1 MPPRKNKRE
10 AARRAKEQQDL
21 IASRIVERHFLADM
35 LFDQYESQLEI
46 IQEQHKEEIMELQRK
61 LAEKE
66 QELQHLQLQLQQK
79 TQKPSGFPPPG
90 FGL

>member
-10 AARRAKEQQDL
+10 AAWRAKEQQEL

-35 LFDQYESQLEI
+35 LFDQYESQIDMIKERYEAEILEL
-46 IQEQHKEEIMELQRK
+46 KSK

-66 QELQHLQLQLQQK
+66 QELHRLQSQFQQK
-79 TQKPSGFPPPG
+79 N
-90 FGL
+90 